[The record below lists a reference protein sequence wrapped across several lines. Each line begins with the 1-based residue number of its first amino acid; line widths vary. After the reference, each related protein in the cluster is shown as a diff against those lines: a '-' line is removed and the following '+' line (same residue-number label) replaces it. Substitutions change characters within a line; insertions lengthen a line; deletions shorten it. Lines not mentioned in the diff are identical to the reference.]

1 MMKKYYEL
9 LTTDILIKASD
20 LIPKI
25 NERTLLYGFDNDTK
39 EKFHVFLKGQEIY
52 AFRGTKPVKIKHNF
66 QFVQNVTLY
75 PEACD
80 FTFCRLLICHQI
92 TLPFLPW
99 NAKRAQVAEE
109 QNDIY
114 WGYIG

>member
-25 NERTLLYGFDNDTK
+25 NDRTLLYGFDNDTK

-52 AFRGTKPVKIKHNF
+52 A
-66 QFVQNVTLY
+66 LY

>member
-1 MMKKYYEL
+1 M
-9 LTTDILIKASD
+9 
-20 LIPKI
+20 
-25 NERTLLYGFDNDTK
+25 
-39 EKFHVFLKGQEIY
+39 KGQEIY

>member
-1 MMKKYYEL
+1 MKKKYYEV

-20 LIPKI
+20 LTPKI
-25 NERTLLYGFDNDTK
+25 NDRTLLYGFDNDTK

-99 NAKRAQVAEE
+99 SSKRAQVAEE

>member
-25 NERTLLYGFDNDTK
+25 NDRTLLYGFDNDTK

-80 FTFCRLLICHQI
+80 FTSDHFTFPSMECKKGTGSRR
-92 TLPFLPW
+92 T
-99 NAKRAQVAEE
+99 E
-109 QNDIY
+109 
-114 WGYIG
+114 